1 MLLLRIEHER
11 ENVEKEGTGA
21 KGMADQKRREDR
33 RIQRTRQVLQ
43 QAFVEVVRE
52 KGEALRSLPEIEKC
66 FATTSIQEITG
77 RANVNRGTFY
87 LHFTDKYMLADA
99 VVRERFHQQLASI
112 LPSEPRW
119 DRKTLRL
126 LIQAV
131 LNGLEEKY
139 RHQHQPSLVL
149 APMVEKAVHEELTEL
164 LLTWLKEA
172 RRGERRRREP
182 LETIARVVSWA
193 IFGTAIQWSQEET
206 TVSSEQM
213 ADIISQVIMEGV
225 ARLAPDALPEE

>member
-1 MLLLRIEHER
+1 M
-11 ENVEKEGTGA
+11 VT
-21 KGMADQKRREDR
+21 QKRHEDR

-52 KGEALRSLPEIEKC
+52 KGKTLTSLREIEKL
-66 FATTSIQEITG
+66 FAATSIQEITE

-99 VVRERFHQQLASI
+99 VVRERFHQQLASV
-112 LPSEPRW
+112 LPPEPRW
-119 DRKTLRL
+119 DRRTLRL

-131 LNGLEEKY
+131 LNALEEKY

-149 APMVEKAVHEELTEL
+149 SPMVERAVHEELTGL

-172 RRGERRRREP
+172 RGGERRRREP

-193 IFGTAIQWSQEET
+193 IFGTAVQWSQEET
-206 TVSSEQM
+206 MVSLEEM
-213 ADIISQVIMEGV
+213 ADVISQVIMEGV
-225 ARLAPDALPEE
+225 ARLAPDTVPE

>member
-1 MLLLRIEHER
+1 
-11 ENVEKEGTGA
+11 
-21 KGMADQKRREDR
+21 MANQKRREDR

-43 QAFVEVVRE
+43 QAFVDVVRE
-52 KGEALRSLPEIEKC
+52 KGLAARSIREIEKC
-66 FATTSIQEITG
+66 FATTSIQEITE

-112 LPSEPRW
+112 LPSERRW

-126 LIQAV
+126 LIRAV
-131 LNGLEEKY
+131 LNSLEEKY

-149 APMVEKAVHEELTEL
+149 APMVERAIHEELTEL

-172 RRGERRRREP
+172 RGGERRTREP

-193 IFGTAIQWSQEET
+193 MFGTAIQWSQEET
-206 TVSSEQM
+206 MVSSEEM

-225 ARLAPDALPEE
+225 ARLAPDALPE

>member
-1 MLLLRIEHER
+1 VLLLRIEHER
-11 ENVEKEGTGA
+11 AIVEKEGTGA
-21 KGMADQKRREDR
+21 EGMANQKRREDR

-43 QAFVEVVRE
+43 QAFVDVVRE

-66 FATTSIQEITG
+66 FAATSIQEITA

-99 VVRERFHQQLASI
+99 VVRERFHQQLASV

-119 DRKTLRL
+119 ERRTLRL

-131 LNGLEEKY
+131 LNALEEKY
-139 RHQHQPSLVL
+139 RHQHRPSLVL
-149 APMVEKAVHEELTEL
+149 APMVERAVHEEFTEL

-172 RRGERRRREP
+172 RGRESRRGEP
-182 LETIARVVSWA
+182 LEAIVRVVSWA

-206 TVSSEQM
+206 TVSSEEM
-213 ADIISQVIMEGV
+213 ADVISQVIMEGV
-225 ARLAPDALPEE
+225 ARLAPDALPE

>member
-1 MLLLRIEHER
+1 
-11 ENVEKEGTGA
+11 
-21 KGMADQKRREDR
+21 MAPQKRREDR

-43 QAFVEVVRE
+43 QAFVDVVRE
-52 KGEALRSLPEIEKC
+52 KGHAHRSLREVEKG
-66 FATTSIQEITG
+66 FAATSIQEITE

-99 VVRERFHQQLASI
+99 VIREQFHQQLTSV

-119 DRKTLRL
+119 DSRTLRL

-131 LNGLEEKY
+131 LNCLEEKY
-139 RHQHQPSLVL
+139 QHQQQWSLVL
-149 APMVEKAVHEELTEL
+149 APLVERAMHEELTEL
-164 LLTWLKEA
+164 LLAWLKEA
-172 RRGERRRREP
+172 RSGERQRREP

-206 TVSSEQM
+206 TVPPEEM
-213 ADIISQVIMEGV
+213 AEVIAQVIMEGV
-225 ARLAPDALPEE
+225 ARLAPDALPEANA

>member
-1 MLLLRIEHER
+1 
-11 ENVEKEGTGA
+11 
-21 KGMADQKRREDR
+21 MATQKRREDR

-52 KGEALRSLPEIEKC
+52 KGEAMRSMRELEKC
-66 FATTSIQEITG
+66 FATTSVQEITE

-99 VVRERFHQQLASI
+99 VVREQFHQQLANV
-112 LPSEPRW
+112 LPPASELRW
-119 DRKTLRL
+119 DRRTLRL
-126 LIQAV
+126 LVQTI
-131 LNGLEEKY
+131 LNIFEEKY

-149 APMVEKAVHEELTEL
+149 APMIERAIQEELTEL

-182 LETIARVVSWA
+182 LETIARVVSSA

-206 TVSSEQM
+206 AVSSGEI
-213 ADIISQVIMEGV
+213 ADVISQVVMEGV
-225 ARLAPDALPEE
+225 ARLAPDALLE

>member
-1 MLLLRIEHER
+1 MVTR
-11 ENVEKEGTGA
+11 
-21 KGMADQKRREDR
+21 KRQEDR
-33 RIQRTRQVLQ
+33 RIQRTRQMLQ

-52 KGEALRSLPEIEKC
+52 KGEALSSLREIEKR
-66 FATTSIQEITG
+66 FVATSIQDITK

-99 VVRERFHQQLASI
+99 VVREQFHQQLTSI

-131 LNGLEEKY
+131 FNSLEEKY
-139 RHQHQPSLVL
+139 RHQHQSSLVL

-182 LETIARVVSWA
+182 LETIARIVSWA
-193 IFGTAIQWSQEET
+193 IFGTAIQWSQEEI
-206 TVSSEQM
+206 TVSLEQM
-213 ADIISQVIMEGV
+213 TDIITQVIMDGI
-225 ARLAPDALPEE
+225 ARLAPDTLPEA

>member
-1 MLLLRIEHER
+1 
-11 ENVEKEGTGA
+11 
-21 KGMADQKRREDR
+21 
-33 RIQRTRQVLQ
+33 VLQ

-52 KGEALRSLPEIEKC
+52 KGLAVTSLRGIEKC
-66 FATTSIQEITG
+66 FAATSIQEITK

-99 VVRERFHQQLASI
+99 VVRERFHQQLASV
-112 LPSEPRW
+112 LPTERRW
-119 DRKTLRL
+119 DRRTLRL

-131 LNGLEEKY
+131 LNILEEKY

-149 APMVEKAVHEELTEL
+149 APMVERAVHEELTGL

-193 IFGTAIQWSQEET
+193 MFGTAIQWSQEEM
-206 TVSSEQM
+206 TVSSEEM
-213 ADIISQVIMEGV
+213 ADVISQVIMEGV
-225 ARLAPDALPEE
+225 ARLAPDALPE

>member
-1 MLLLRIEHER
+1 
-11 ENVEKEGTGA
+11 
-21 KGMADQKRREDR
+21 MATRKRREDR

-43 QAFVEVVRE
+43 QAFVDVVRE
-52 KGEALRSLPEIEKC
+52 KGEAHRSLREIEKC
-66 FATTSIQEITG
+66 FVATSIQEITA

-99 VVRERFHQQLASI
+99 VVRERFHQQLASV
-112 LPSEPRW
+112 LPPERQW

-131 LNGLEEKY
+131 LNLFEEKY
-139 RHQHQPSLVL
+139 GHQHQPSLVL
-149 APMVEKAVHEELTEL
+149 APMVEQAIHEELTEL

-172 RRGERRRREP
+172 RRGERQRRGP

-193 IFGTAIQWSQEET
+193 IFGTAIQWSQEESM
-206 TVSSEQM
+206 VSSEQM
-213 ADIISQVIMEGV
+213 ADSISQVIMEGV
-225 ARLAPDALPEE
+225 ARLVPDAFPEE